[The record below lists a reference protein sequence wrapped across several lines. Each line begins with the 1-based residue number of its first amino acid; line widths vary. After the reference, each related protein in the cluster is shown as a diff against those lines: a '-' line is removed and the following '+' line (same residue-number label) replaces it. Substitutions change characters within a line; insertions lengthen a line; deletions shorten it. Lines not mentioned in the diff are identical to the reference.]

1 MTTSTYNAG
10 GQRLTKVE
18 GGTTTRFA
26 YDGAKVV
33 LERDGDD
40 ETEVRYTHEGG
51 SLYDDLLSQRRD
63 GASYDYLLD
72 GLASVKQIVDS
83 SQAIENSYSYEA
95 FGQATV
101 GQSDVSNP
109 YLFVGGYGVQWE
121 STPSLYFMQ
130 ARYYGP
136 GVGRF
141 ISEDPYGGS
150 PQDPLSL
157 HRYLYCGNGPVVKTD
172 AAGMV
177 DCWMSSQGVTAGAG
191 VGVGFYIVS
200 LNCGGT
206 FYRYR
211 VVCRGWFPGL
221 GLGGSYQFFAGQFSD
236 PAHMENASGWG
247 ITVSG
252 GWFSYE
258 HGETSPGCTYNIGGV
273 TCGLTVMPIQ
283 VFVTNHCTWTRIRGL
298 FDWRAYSGE

>member
-1 MTTSTYNAG
+1 M
-10 GQRLTKVE
+10 
-18 GGTTTRFA
+18 
-26 YDGAKVV
+26 

-72 GLASVKQIVDS
+72 GLASVKQVVDS

-95 FGQATV
+95 FGQASI
-101 GQSDVSNP
+101 GQSDVANP

-141 ISEDPYGGS
+141 LSEDPYGGS

-157 HRYLYCGNGPVVKTD
+157 HRYLYCANGPVS
-172 AAGMV
+172 MV
-177 DCWMSSQGVTAGAG
+177 DASGVIAIRPALSAASMRLVAIGRSLKPVLAALPAGWTAWVTGWLVGCVLLLFQSVYYESRRQLRWQSDLEFVFSRWKEGWESPVTGRWLKMSPGLWEGRTEIDEQGNQITGPCLDASVPCGYWSEVTAFCLGAFAQAATKG
-191 VGVGFYIVS
+191 VV
-200 LNCGGT
+200 
-206 FYRYR
+206 
-211 VVCRGWFPGL
+211 
-221 GLGGSYQFFAGQFSD
+221 
-236 PAHMENASGWG
+236 NAKFG
-247 ITVSG
+247 
-252 GWFSYE
+252 
-258 HGETSPGCTYNIGGV
+258 
-273 TCGLTVMPIQ
+273 
-283 VFVTNHCTWTRIRGL
+283 
-298 FDWRAYSGE
+298 DWAARARPQM

>member
-1 MTTSTYNAG
+1 M
-10 GQRLTKVE
+10 E
-18 GGTTTRFA
+18 GGATTRFI

-40 ETEVRYTHEGG
+40 ETEARYTHEGG

-72 GLASVKQIVDS
+72 GLASVKQVVDS
-83 SQAIENSYSYEA
+83 SEDVRNSYSYEA

-141 ISEDPYGGS
+141 LSEDPYGGA

-157 HRYLYCGNGPVVKTD
+157 HRYLYCANGPASDV
-172 AAGMV
+172 
-177 DCWMSSQGVTAGAG
+177 
-191 VGVGFYIVS
+191 
-200 LNCGGT
+200 
-206 FYRYR
+206 
-211 VVCRGWFPGL
+211 
-221 GLGGSYQFFAGQFSD
+221 D
-236 PAHMENASGWG
+236 PAGRSKA
-247 ITVSG
+247 
-252 GWFSYE
+252 
-258 HGETSPGCTYNIGGV
+258 
-273 TCGLTVMPIQ
+273 
-283 VFVTNHCTWTRIRGL
+283 
-298 FDWRAYSGE
+298 A